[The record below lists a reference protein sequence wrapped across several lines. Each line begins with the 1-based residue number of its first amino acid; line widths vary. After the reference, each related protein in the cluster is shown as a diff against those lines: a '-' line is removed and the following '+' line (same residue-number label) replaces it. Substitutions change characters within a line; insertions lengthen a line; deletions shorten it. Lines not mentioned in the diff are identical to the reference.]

1 MNGLVRR
8 MRKGRIPSALQEWT
22 SIAAMFILTATFVVL
37 VFALTDRDTGTLLR
51 VAAIIF
57 AVAFWGILYVFQL
70 IYRRRF
76 VYFADQICTNLD
88 SLIQNEGV
96 QDFSLE
102 EETLASKVQMKL
114 NQLYDVTNAATQ
126 ESGEQKQAV
135 QRIVSDISHQLKT
148 PIANIKMYAD
158 TVTNPQVPEE
168 KDFSFWTGFK
178 TRWKSSIF

>member
-96 QDFSLE
+96 QDFRLE

-126 ESGEQKQAV
+126 ELSL
-135 QRIVSDISHQLKT
+135 IHI
-148 PIANIKMYAD
+148 
-158 TVTNPQVPEE
+158 
-168 KDFSFWTGFK
+168 
-178 TRWKSSIF
+178 